1 MKKNQPTKTI
11 SKQTA
16 TIIIIVTAV
25 VLIAGVRFFK
35 WGQSGTGESAL
46 ARVAGNPKAA
56 LRIVE
61 FVDLQCPACAV
72 GAADL
77 KKYLAAFPDK
87 IYLEVKYFPL
97 GGHMHSLTATKYAE
111 CAARQGK
118 FWPFFDLAFE
128 RQSRWTGLFDAHP
141 AFDEIAQE
149 IGLNDGQLRACL
161 ESDEVRE
168 KILSEKDEGASRGV
182 KSTPTYFINDK
193 MLVGPKLMREEVEKS
208 LGVKTQSAP
217 ATENV
222 PAP

>member
-1 MKKNQPTKTI
+1 MKKNQPKNTI

-25 VLIAGVRFFK
+25 LLIAGVRFFK
-35 WGQSGTGESAL
+35 WGQGGAGESAR
-46 ARVAGNPKAA
+46 ARVAGNPKAS

-77 KKYLAAFPDK
+77 KKYLAAFP
-87 IYLEVKYFPL
+87 EVKFFPL
-97 GGHMHSLTATKYAE
+97 GGHMHSLIATKYTE

-118 FWPFFDLAFE
+118 FWPYFDLVFE
-128 RQSRWTGLFDAHP
+128 RQARWRDLFDAHP
-141 AFDEIAQE
+141 VFDEIAKE
-149 IGLNDGQLRACL
+149 VGLNDGQLRACL
-161 ESDEVRE
+161 DSDEVRE

-193 MLVGPKLMREEVEKS
+193 MVVGPKLMREEVEKT
-208 LGVKTQSAP
+208 LGVKTESAP
-217 ATENV
+217 ATV